1 MKFLTRVFLQG
12 LAAILPIALTIY
24 LLYWVGSTAESLLG
38 GVLQQLLP
46 QAAYRPGM
54 GVVVG
59 ALLVLLLGL
68 LLNALVIRRLWRLI
82 VELPMQRIPL
92 VKGIYGAIQDFM
104 GFISGNGQQD
114 LQQVVMVP
122 LGDTGYRI
130 VGFVTRSDCS
140 DLPAGMGG
148 EDIIAVY
155 TPFSYQIGGY
165 TLLLPRSAVEPVDMT
180 IEQGMRFAL
189 TAGITTRAAAPKQ
202 DA

>member
-1 MKFLTRVFLQG
+1 MKYLTRVFLQG

-38 GVLQQLLP
+38 GLLKGLLP
-46 QAAYRPGM
+46 HWYRPGM
-54 GVVVG
+54 GVAVG
-59 ALLVLLLGL
+59 ALLVLLLGV

-82 VELPMQRIPL
+82 IELPMQRIPL

-104 GFISGNGQQD
+104 GFISGNGQQE

-130 VGFVTRSDCS
+130 VGFVTRADCS

-155 TPFSYQIGGY
+155 APMSYQIGGY

-189 TAGITTRAAAPKQ
+189 TAGITARAQASKPEA
-202 DA
+202 